1 MQWNRTGQ
9 ESNWCMQ
16 VTVTITISL
25 RSCYHWQAF
34 SGIVV
39 GRLAR
44 HRKGGG
50 GFRVWGRWQGG
61 SEEEGG
67 AMGGEETCFNLGH
80 LPVCT
85 GSGDSA
91 SSAPNL
97 KTHMLYWVS
106 TWINCPNYSWYKKE
120 GELKT
125 EKHFSKMAWHVSPTK
140 TYCSGTH
147 AFGGG
152 YLSRWQVNP

>member
-1 MQWNRTGQ
+1 MRWNRTGQ
-9 ESNWCMQ
+9 QSNWWMQ

-44 HRKGGG
+44 HRKAGWGM
-50 GFRVWGRWQGG
+50 RVWGVMAGW
-61 SEEEGG
+61 EEGG
-67 AMGGEETCFNLGH
+67 AVGGEETCFNLGH

-85 GSGDSA
+85 RSGDRA
-91 SSAPNL
+91 SPATNL

-106 TWINCPNYSWYKKE
+106 TWINWPNYSWYRTE
-120 GELKT
+120 GESNIEKKNIFLKLWFT
-125 EKHFSKMAWHVSPTK
+125 GVPQKPVAHMHLEGWRIPD
-140 TYCSGTH
+140 
-147 AFGGG
+147 
-152 YLSRWQVNP
+152 